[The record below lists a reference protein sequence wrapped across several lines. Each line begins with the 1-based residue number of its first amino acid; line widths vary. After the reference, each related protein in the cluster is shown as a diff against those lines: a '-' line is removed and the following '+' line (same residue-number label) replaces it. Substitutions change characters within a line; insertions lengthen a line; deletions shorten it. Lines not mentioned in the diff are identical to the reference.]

1 MREDF
6 GAISSLLL
14 LFNTNHI
21 NKHVTFEEEEE
32 VTKKKK
38 KKKKEIM
45 KNGSGRKRISFGITN
60 SLSPPSRVIRMIAQT
75 AVVIK
80 LSGHNRAISRTKE

>member
-14 LFNTNHI
+14 LFDTIHI

-38 KKKKEIM
+38 KKE
-45 KNGSGRKRISFGITN
+45 GE
-60 SLSPPSRVIRMIAQT
+60 
-75 AVVIK
+75 
-80 LSGHNRAISRTKE
+80 AICFIQFEEDEE

>member
-14 LFNTNHI
+14 LFNSIHI

-38 KKKKEIM
+38 KKKKEKRYALYNLKRT
-45 KNGSGRKRISFGITN
+45 KNEKPSPFVDFFISFHQ
-60 SLSPPSRVIRMIAQT
+60 LC
-75 AVVIK
+75 
-80 LSGHNRAISRTKE
+80 